1 MRRNIKIAIA
11 AALLALCSLPA
22 ATPIFAMKRASNM
35 PIVLSALDG
44 RFYARCIPAKED
56 GGAGS
61 TKIYRVE
68 SAKDVLVDSYDFYPQ
83 HGIWLG
89 WSPKAG
95 KIALMTRLVEQNLD
109 PKKQV
114 ELSFYLGG
122 KKLNSYT
129 TDQLWKMGAQ
139 KKIDMV
145 GGNCAEISVRGCEQ
159 IPGTN
164 DYDFVI
170 RTGMKTVLRF
180 DILTG
185 KAKGCAQPD
194 KSIDA
199 NFKF

>member
-1 MRRNIKIAIA
+1 MRRLKIF
-11 AALLALCSLPA
+11 ALAVTLLILGVLPS
-22 ATPIFAMKRASNM
+22 FAMKRAGNF
-35 PIVLSALDG
+35 PFVLSALDG
-44 RFYARCIPAKED
+44 RFYARCIPAKDD

-61 TKIYRVE
+61 TKIFRVE
-68 SAKDVLVDSYDFYPQ
+68 SAKDVLIDSYDFYPQ

-95 KIALMTRLVEQNLD
+95 KIAVLSRLVEQSVD
-109 PKKQV
+109 PKKQI
-114 ELSFYLGG
+114 ELTCYLGG
-122 KKLNSYT
+122 KKLASYT

-139 KKIDMV
+139 KKLDMV
-145 GGNCAEISVRGCEQ
+145 GGNCAEISVSGCEQ

-170 RTGMKTVLRF
+170 RTGLKTYLRI

-185 KAKGCAQPD
+185 KIRTATSSNGGNE
-194 KSIDA
+194 